1 MVLEEH
7 FFGLKVTTTLVVP
20 FSVSDGCCTR
30 EIAVPWNDDCELVEL
45 VL

>member
-1 MVLEEH
+1 MVLEER
-7 FFGLKVTTTLVVP
+7 FFESKVSTTLVVP

-30 EIAVPWNDDCELVEL
+30 EIAVSWNDDCEMVEH

>member
-1 MVLEEH
+1 M
-7 FFGLKVTTTLVVP
+7 TLVVP

-30 EIAVPWNDDCELVEL
+30 EIAVPGNDDYELVEL